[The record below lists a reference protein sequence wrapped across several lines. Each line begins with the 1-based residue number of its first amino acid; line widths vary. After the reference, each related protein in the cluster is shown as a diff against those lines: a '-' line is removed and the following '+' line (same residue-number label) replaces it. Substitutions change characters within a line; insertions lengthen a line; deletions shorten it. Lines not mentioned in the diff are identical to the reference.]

1 MGTEGT
7 SGGLVRQLSWVHS
20 ASVIIG
26 TMIGAG
32 IFVITAE
39 AAGIMGPAVPL
50 GFVLAVPVIVAT
62 ALVYSV
68 YMSSPLG
75 DHPGGAYVH
84 ISRTW
89 NSLFAGYLFMW
100 LKWVSFIGA
109 LAVLSTGFGEA
120 MQFFE
125 PLAFLGITEWAVVWV
140 TVFFLL
146 NLSGVDVFG
155 NAQAVM
161 TGLLLLILIL
171 LALPGLAFVE
181 LDNFS
186 PLFPDELYGSGYVD
200 PFLQGM
206 AALMF
211 SYIGFEALAQ
221 TAGETENPRE
231 TLPKVFAYSTVF
243 VGALYTLVTLV
254 VIGVLGWEGAAATDT
269 PLTEAAATYFPLGTA
284 GIVAIGSM
292 LAFATSLNS
301 TFMVPSRILY
311 MFGEDD
317 IVPDALTH
325 VNDRF
330 NTPDVGLTITWV
342 LAVAVLVTGTFEF
355 ALAIS
360 LAALF
365 MMYVAHSVSALAM
378 PWVRPELYERCNLR
392 FKPWVLAIIA
402 GFSAIFMG
410 LFAWQTIA
418 LDSFGPALETLLS
431 GQIRAGLTA
440 SPALLIVVWSVVG
453 IAIFVGYKAYRRS
466 QGIEHDEDR
475 ILRAVYEDE
484 EPSTV
489 ED

>member
-1 MGTEGT
+1 MVGTDT
-7 SGGLVRQLSWVHS
+7 DGLVRELNWVHS
-20 ASVIIG
+20 ASVIVG

-32 IFVITAE
+32 IFVVTAQ
-39 AAGIMGPAVPL
+39 AAGIMGPAVPI
-50 GFVLAVPVIVAT
+50 GFVLGVPIIVAT

-68 YMSSPLG
+68 FMSSPLG
-75 DHPGGAYVH
+75 NHPGGAYVH

-89 NSLFAGYLFMW
+89 ESLFAGYIFMW

-109 LAVLSTGFGEA
+109 LAVLSLGFGEA

-125 PLAFLGITEWAVVWV
+125 SLQFLGVQDWAVVWV
-140 TVFFLL
+140 TVFFVL

-155 NAQAVM
+155 NTQAIM
-161 TGLLLLILIL
+161 TGLLVVILVL
-171 LALPGLAFVE
+171 LAVPGLAFVD
-181 LDNFS
+181 LGNFS
-186 PLFPDELYGSGYVD
+186 PLFPDQIYSGGFVD

-211 SYIGFEALAQ
+211 AYIGFEALAQ
-221 TAGETENPRE
+221 TAGETENPRK

-243 VGALYTLVTLV
+243 VGVLYTLVTVV
-254 VIGVLGWEGAAATDT
+254 VIGVLGWEAAAGTET

-317 IVPDALTH
+317 IIPEILTH

-342 LAVAVLVTGTFEF
+342 IAVAIVVTGTFQF
-355 ALAIS
+355 ALFIA

-365 MMYVAHSVSALAM
+365 MMYVAHSVSALAL
-378 PWVRPELYERCNLR
+378 PWVRPELYERCSLR
-392 FKPWVLAIIA
+392 FKPWVLAIVA
-402 GFSAIFMG
+402 GFSAVFMAI
-410 LFAWQTIA
+410 FAWQT
-418 LDSFGPALETLLS
+418 LGLETLGPAIDAVLA
-431 GQIRAGLTA
+431 GQITEGLTQGA
-440 SPALLIVVWSVVG
+440 ALLIIVWAIVG
-453 IAIFVGYKAYRRS
+453 TLIFVGYRLYLRS
-466 QGIEHDEDR
+466 QGKEPDDEYIIR
-475 ILRAVYEDE
+475 RLYEEE
-484 EPSTV
+484 EPLAG
-489 ED
+489 DDD